1 MLFAPRFCS
10 SAGRFSTSRAAADGL
25 VDPLTVQVEQQ
36 IPPTD
41 RQMDYA
47 LEFEAMIPDGVCKDD
62 VSAIISRITDEDE
75 EAPDPGLSRYTH
87 ACGVK
92 FLALSVRRLCSGLWS
107 ASCRARPGPS
117 FTPTR

>member
-1 MLFAPRFCS
+1 MLFVPRFCS

-47 LEFEAMIPDGVCKDD
+47 LEFEAMILDGV
-62 VSAIISRITDEDE
+62 
-75 EAPDPGLSRYTH
+75 
-87 ACGVK
+87 
-92 FLALSVRRLCSGLWS
+92 
-107 ASCRARPGPS
+107 
-117 FTPTR
+117 